1 MRLTRPQWLI
11 LYALGEFYQSLNQPL
26 VEKPLQLQTSK
37 ITFIEHL
44 LASKII
50 TKQERAVYKN
60 LELLEKKKLI
70 QYDNKMVQLTE
81 YGLKELQKMTID
93 LEQFAAVEN
102 YFKRIGKPHRKLQ
115 TVIRS

>member
-1 MRLTRPQWLI
+1 MVLNSSQKLI
-11 LYALGEFYQSLNQPL
+11 VYALSEFYNSLNQPL
-26 VEKPLQLQTSK
+26 TEKPVHVRTSK

-70 QYDNKMVQLTE
+70 QYDNKMIQLTE